1 MKFKHK
7 FFTILITT
15 IFLFTN
21 ISFAEEDISIAAE
34 SAILMELNTGNIL
47 YEKNIDKQMYP
58 ASTTKIMT
66 GILTIEMTNLDDMII
81 IDAKTPFEI
90 HGSHIALEAGEE
102 ISIKNLLNATMIE
115 SANDAALALAKHIGG
130 SQEGFA
136 KLMNEK
142 AKSLGAKNTNFIT
155 PNGLPNTEHLTT
167 VYDMALITKYAL
179 NNDVFCSIVNQ
190 STYTIPPTNK
200 KTEARHLNSENKLLY
215 AKGSAN
221 KISVNGEIRD
231 IYYEGALGVKTGYTD
246 AAQQCLVSY
255 AKRGDMELLS
265 VVFKSSGKN
274 IWIDTH
280 KLLDYGFNN
289 FEAKPVTLKNKYI
302 GNIDVKNG
310 EFPFVAAVSSDELF
324 LMMKKNESLEL
335 DENIVLADKI
345 DAPVYKDQ
353 VLGIVEYS
361 KNGKVIGK
369 SKIIAAHDVNLFS
382 EKTQKNSPVKNG
394 YYAVNK
400 VVFWIALI
408 YIILNL
414 IKMCYRI
421 YVVSKNR

>member
-1 MKFKHK
+1 MNFKHK
-7 FFTILITT
+7 FFAIIIIVTLLLSNICYAENDI
-15 IFLFTN
+15 N
-21 ISFAEEDISIAAE
+21 ISAE

-47 YEKNIDKQMYP
+47 YEKNMDKQMYP

-66 GILTIEMTNLDDMII
+66 GLLTIEMTNLNDII
-81 IDAKTPFEI
+81 TIDAKSPFEI

-115 SANDAALALAKHIGG
+115 SANDAALVLAKHIGG

-142 AKSLGAKNTNFIT
+142 AKSLGATHTNFVT

-167 VYDMALITKYAL
+167 VHDMALITKYAL
-179 NNDVFCSIVNQ
+179 KNDVFRSIVNQ

-200 KTEARHLNSENKLLY
+200 KSEARHLNSENKLLY
-215 AKGSAN
+215 GKGSAN
-221 KISVNGEIRD
+221 KINVNGEIRD

-255 AKRGDMELLS
+255 VKRGDMELLA

-280 KLLDYGFNN
+280 KLFDYGFNN
-289 FEAKPVTLKNKYI
+289 FESKPITLKNKYI

-310 EFPFVAAVSSDELF
+310 EFPFVAAVSADELF
-324 LMMKKNESLEL
+324 LMMKKNEALDLE
-335 DENIVLADKI
+335 ENIVLADKI

-361 KNGKVIGK
+361 KNGKVLGQ

-382 EKTQKNSPVKNG
+382 EKTQKKLAVKNG

-400 VVFWIALI
+400 IVFWIALV

-414 IKMCYRI
+414 IKMIYRI
-421 YVVSKNR
+421 CVVAKNR